1 MSTPAVTTTHGRRGL
16 WRWAVALVATAMLV
30 VSGSGLVAFAQSGAG
45 ESQGPQFVPAD
56 APIYIEARLDM
67 PDGQGEA
74 LAQLLTAFPG
84 FADAASFDM
93 KMDELVAGLGGQ
105 VGMDEIAGD
114 VFGDI
119 LTGEI
124 GIAISDLE
132 TTVMGGEDPAV
143 IVGMALVDAEM
154 AMPLAVSL
162 AAGSGMEGDASEEM
176 YGDTAIVSGFT
187 SSAAVHGDWLLMS
200 NDIEQIKVAIDVLE
214 GNAESLADDAAFATA
229 FARVPTGHLGA
240 AYVDL
245 GSFGSFIDLADMMAA
260 GQTGLDLPTDDL
272 AALLPKDMVMY
283 LAAEADRVHLEVLV
297 TPGEGTPAVPVGESD
312 LANLFPA
319 DTQLYVEA
327 RELGATVETSLNG
340 LIEAMAAQEELL
352 PADDSMGALGA
363 MSDLDMLFAEDSPIT
378 DMLGAPLPEFLDFVV
393 DAGVGAGM
401 SSDGLWLGIAGEISD
416 QAAAEDRVGN
426 VISLIKLFGGNPAET
441 GVSVTTEMVGD
452 VEVTSVTVPLDDMTA
467 ESGLPIDLGDSISVA
482 VDDGVLLIG
491 LGDFVQAALSAD
503 GAGSLGAS
511 AGYTDALGDDT
522 VNSGLMYVN
531 ISSLLAALDP
541 MLSMMAPEWADIAP
555 YATGFDRMIAVGTA
569 DDEVISVRMTVIVN
583 Q

>member
-1 MSTPAVTTTHGRRGL
+1 
-16 WRWAVALVATAMLV
+16 
-30 VSGSGLVAFAQSGAG
+30 
-45 ESQGPQFVPAD
+45 
-56 APIYIEARLDM
+56 
-67 PDGQGEA
+67 
-74 LAQLLTAFPG
+74 
-84 FADAASFDM
+84 
-93 KMDELVAGLGGQ
+93 
-105 VGMDEIAGD
+105 
-114 VFGDI
+114 
-119 LTGEI
+119 
-124 GIAISDLE
+124 
-132 TTVMGGEDPAV
+132 
-143 IVGMALVDAEM
+143 
-154 AMPLAVSL
+154 
-162 AAGSGMEGDASEEM
+162 
-176 YGDTAIVSGFT
+176 
-187 SSAAVHGDWLLMS
+187 
-200 NDIEQIKVAIDVLE
+200 
-214 GNAESLADDAAFATA
+214 
-229 FARVPTGHLGA
+229 
-240 AYVDL
+240 
-245 GSFGSFIDLADMMAA
+245 
-260 GQTGLDLPTDDL
+260 
-272 AALLPKDMVMY
+272 
-283 LAAEADRVHLEVLV
+283 
-297 TPGEGTPAVPVGESD
+297 
-312 LANLFPA
+312 
-319 DTQLYVEA
+319 
-327 RELGATVETSLNG
+327 
-340 LIEAMAAQEELL
+340 MAAQEELL

-541 MLSMMAPEWADIAP
+541 MLTMMAPEWADIAP